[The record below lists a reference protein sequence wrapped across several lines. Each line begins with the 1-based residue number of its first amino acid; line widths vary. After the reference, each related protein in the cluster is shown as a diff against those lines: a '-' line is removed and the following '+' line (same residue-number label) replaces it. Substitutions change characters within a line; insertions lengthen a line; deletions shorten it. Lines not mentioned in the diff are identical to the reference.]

1 MLNNYKNYGPYAEF
15 VQNGSCTVKVEDITL
30 MNWDNHFNGIL
41 NILRDGIETDFVHKA
56 FITIDFGENK
66 VIELSI
72 TDYFFNII
80 MWYLIIRT
88 GEQIQPKH
96 LFFNKSITRGTIKKY
111 IDDFFIDV
119 NRKSFTNIELN
130 NIIDDTLMRFA
141 YINEFAFYLANTI
154 NLEDDITLMNACPEY
169 NAIIHA
175 DLSNIPIE
183 DVKSIGMD
191 LTNKAIN
198 YMKNSKQY
206 IGYDHCLADSWRANE
221 GINAKQYKEFAINI
235 GSKPNGQGGVYP
247 AIINKSFLSGGV
259 DDFMAYFIESSTGRT
274 AQIMSK
280 TNVGD
285 SGHFARLLGLNN
297 TDVMLHHDP
306 DYACDTKN
314 LEMITLKNE
323 TLFKMYRN
331 RYYRLHPHG
340 MEYKLGPN
348 DKHLIGQTIYVRSP
362 MTCASA
368 SRGEGVC
375 YKCYGDLAYANRD
388 INIGKM
394 AAEEI
399 SSKLTQILLSAK
411 HLLETKVKKLE
422 WSDRFFDI
430 FEINGNMIKLLPDT
444 NFKGFSLII
453 DPDSIELENEDDY
466 RRSDYEDGSDDE
478 FNSESY
484 NEYVTEFEVEDPE
497 GEIYTIHTKGM
508 DKLYISMDLNEII
521 RKKGEPRNNKIA
533 IPLGVNDYSDVPLF
547 FIVIHNN
554 ELSKTM
560 DELMDILDKNSVT
573 QSMDRNQLLQAFI
586 ETIDKGGLNVSGVH
600 CEVILS
606 NQIRNVDDILEKP
619 QWEFPNEP
627 YEILT
632 LNKALT
638 NNPSIVVSLLYQRLS
653 RLLYNPLTFR
663 KDAPSFMDLFFMEK
677 PQEYLNSAVI
687 TPGVK
692 DTMRDENMINPIE
705 YVTNNSSDDDF
716 DL

>member
-1 MLNNYKNYGPYAEF
+1 MLTNYKNYGPYEEF
-15 VQNGSCTVKVEDITL
+15 VQTGSYVVNVNDITL
-30 MNWDNHFNGIL
+30 MNWDSYFDGIL
-41 NILRDGIETDFVHKA
+41 NILRDGIETDFVHNT
-56 FITIDFGENK
+56 FISVDFGENK

-72 TDYFFNII
+72 TDYFFNVI
-80 MWYLIIRT
+80 MWYLIIRA
-88 GEQIQPKH
+88 GQKIEAKH
-96 LFFNKSITRGTIKKY
+96 LFFNKSITRGNIKAY
-111 IDDFFIDV
+111 IDEFFIDV
-119 NRKSFTNIELN
+119 NRKNFDNIELN
-130 NIIDDTLMRFA
+130 NIIDDTLARFA

-154 NLEDDITLMNACPEY
+154 NLEDDIKLMNACPEY
-169 NAIIHA
+169 NDIMHA
-175 DLSNIPIE
+175 DLSNVAIE
-183 DVKSIGMD
+183 DVKSVGME

-198 YMKNSKQY
+198 FMKNSKQY

-259 DDFMAYFIESSTGRT
+259 DDYMSYFIESSTGRT

-297 TDVMLHHDP
+297 TDVRLHHDP
-306 DYACDTKN
+306 NHICNTKN
-314 LEMITLKNE
+314 FQVVTIKNE
-323 TLFKMYRN
+323 TLFRMYRN
-331 RYYRLHPHG
+331 RYYRLHPMG
-340 MEYKLGPN
+340 VEYKIGPN

-375 YKCYGDLAYANRD
+375 YRCYGDLAYANRD

-422 WSDRFFDI
+422 WSEHFFDYC
-430 FEINGNMIKLLPDT
+430 EINGNMIKLLPDT
-444 NFKGFSLII
+444 NFKGYYLII

-478 FNSESY
+478 IVSESY
-484 NEYVTEFEVEDPE
+484 NEYVTEFEIEDSE
-497 GEIYTIHTKGM
+497 GYTYTINTRGM

-533 IPLGVNDYSDVPLF
+533 IPLGNNDYSDIALF

-606 NQIRNVDDILEKP
+606 NQIRSIDDILEKP
-619 QWEFPNEP
+619 QWEYENEP

-638 NNPSIVVSLLYQRLS
+638 NNPSVVVSLLYQRLS
-653 RLLYNPLTFR
+653 KLLYNPLTFR
-663 KDAPSFMDLFFMEK
+663 KHAPSFMDLFFMEK

-692 DTMRDENMINPIE
+692 DTMRDENRISAIS
-705 YVTNNSSDDDF
+705 YVETSIDDD
-716 DL
+716 D